1 MPKGYE
7 LNYYDTY
14 RAIQRKIYSA
24 EIKRFSSIL
33 KKCKFRNPD
42 VYAFIISNINKGVY
56 ENLDTIYYRT
66 QKTDNVK
73 DYIGFNKSS
82 YDQDFMSPMELR
94 MNSIAVRKA
103 INNLLKAGNLERLDM
118 SEIEDI
124 CYMAGQSVAHD
135 FRSIIQGEN
144 ELNMSVKKP
153 VLSAKPILKKYSSEI
168 SKGTIPSWKTY
179 EYDPAKSEERKR
191 YVALNKEMFFKI
203 KEQLIGLGLTDATA
217 RQQAFGRLN
226 EGYYFM
232 EDGKSYLL
240 EISKILI
247 SNKMDNF
254 VSLTELKM
262 NYEKLSNAYE
272 TLKGLPKNSSQS
284 TVFKE
289 LKTSG
294 AKTRQCVIRQ
304 YRHMPELFG
313 GFYCT
318 YADSDKRIT
327 LNQES
332 IKKQNEQK
340 DNALNNKGK

>member
-14 RAIQRKIYSA
+14 RAIQRKIYST

-33 KKCKFRNPD
+33 KKCKFNDPD
-42 VYAFIISNINKGVY
+42 VYAFIISNINKGLY
-56 ENLDTIYYRT
+56 ENLSDIYYST
-66 QKTDNVK
+66 QKVDHPR

-82 YDQDFMSPMELR
+82 FDQDFMSPMELR

-103 INNLLKAGNLERLDM
+103 INNLLRSKNLDRLSM

-124 CYMAGQSVAHD
+124 CYMSGQSVAHE

-144 ELNMSVKKP
+144 ELNMRVNKP
-153 VLSAKPILKKYSSEI
+153 VLSTKPILKKYSSEI
-168 SKGTIPSWKTY
+168 SRGKFPEWKVY
-179 EYDPAKSEERKR
+179 DYDPTKTEEKKR
-191 YVALNKEMFFKI
+191 YVQLNKEIFFKI
-203 KEQLIGLGLTDATA
+203 KERLIELGLTDAVE
-217 RQQAFGRLN
+217 RQQAFGKLN

-240 EISKILI
+240 EVAKILI
-247 SNKMDNF
+247 SNNMDDY

-262 NYEKLSNAYE
+262 NYEKLSNAYDV
-272 TLKGLPKNSSQS
+272 LRSLPKGTNKE
-284 TVFKE
+284 TINKE

-294 AKTRQCVIRQ
+294 SKSRQVVIRK
-304 YRHMPELFG
+304 YNLMPELFG

-318 YADSDKRIT
+318 YADSDKRIA
-327 LNQES
+327 LNKES
-332 IKKQNEQK
+332 GKIKEEQK
-340 DNALNNKGK
+340 NKVLNKDK